1 MGLQKTKRLFNRKT
15 SIFFWCSQNYKYQ
28 NLWTHLRENR
38 MAEEWKP
45 EMLFYILSVNNF
57 YIKLTTKKLFF
68 GNRGKNM
75 EKVRNTTWGKWDKIN
90 SFSQKKSSLFCNWA
104 HIIDCQIVF
113 CGKHALVLDIKWNS
127 GKENKR
133 ARWVHYLKLYKGYFW
148 WKRNQNTIFS
158 IIREYYLLL
167 IPERLF
173 RPDSIHRVSYQFKII
188 YFLFIPDGKMYCNKF
203 LIQFSPQFILIKKFC
218 CNNMQIIMKK
228 KFCGKVR

>member
-90 SFSQKKSSLFCNWA
+90 SFSQKKVPFFVIERILLTVKLFFAVSMPLIWILNGIQA
-104 HIIDCQIVF
+104 RKINEHVEYII
-113 CGKHALVLDIKWNS
+113 WNS
-127 GKENKR
+127 IGDIFDENAIKIQSFQLSANIIYFSYPNDYSVQTR
-133 ARWVHYLKLYKGYFW
+133 YIVYHTSLKLY
-148 WKRNQNTIFS
+148 IFYS
-158 IIREYYLLL
+158 SQTEKCIATNI
-167 IPERLF
+167 
-173 RPDSIHRVSYQFKII
+173 
-188 YFLFIPDGKMYCNKF
+188 
-203 LIQFSPQFILIKKFC
+203 
-218 CNNMQIIMKK
+218 
-228 KFCGKVR
+228 